1 MERHFNGGGG
11 SWNPVNIIS
20 DAISSVGDALA
31 DIDPG
36 PSIGNALADVD
47 EFVNREIPGG
57 WITTGVVAAAA
68 AAPFVAPAL
77 TQGAG
82 AGAFT
87 GATETG
93 LATLAG
99 EGALADTVGTTLL
112 AGGNQTGG
120 GLLNYLGLGA
130 EGAAPFTP
138 APGLDPNLFNVTGA
152 FPSGSAAVY
161 PGDEQYIAQDLMEQA
176 RATNVA
182 PGSPTSWDTGVGKEL
197 GLTEAARGA
206 RTLANMLQGGQQM
219 GMNQPNIGMPQFE
232 QFGGLYRGN
241 QTPFLIDQTA
251 QVAPLQRTQNFL
263 QELAEQGKPSDL
275 ASLLRNA

>member
-1 MERHFNGGGG
+1 MERHLNGGGG
-11 SWNPVNIIS
+11 SWNPITIVS
-20 DAISSVGDALA
+20 DAVSSVGDFFA

-36 PSIGNALADVD
+36 PAIGQAGEEIDT
-47 EFVNREIPGG
+47 FVNREVPGG
-57 WITTGVVAAAA
+57 WVTVGAVTAAA
-68 AAPFVAPAL
+68 AAPFIAPSL

-112 AGGNQTGG
+112 AGGNPTGG
-120 GLLNYLGLGA
+120 GLLGYLGLGA
-130 EGAAPFTP
+130 EGAVPFTP
-138 APGLDPNLFNVTGA
+138 APGLDPNLFNITGA
-152 FPSGSAAVY
+152 FPSGSVAVY

-182 PGSPTSWDTGVGKEL
+182 PGSPTSWDTGVNKGI
-197 GLTEAARGA
+197 GVSEATRGA

-219 GMNQPNIGMPQFE
+219 GMTQPNLNMPQFE

-241 QTPFLIDQTA
+241 VAPFLVDKTPQTA
-251 QVAPLQRTQNFL
+251 ALPETKNFL
-263 QELAEQGKPSDL
+263 EELGELGKPTDL